1 MLAATLLSL
10 SACVFAA
17 GPPVAHQ
24 TGAYDATLAHRS
36 PDSAPQKLIFRH
48 GLPQDWQHTQ
58 DYDLAQE
65 TVRFHVPDDYDPQA
79 EPMGLLVW
87 ASPSGSGAVPRDYAQ
102 VLAEHRL
109 IWVGAHGN
117 GNRRQLM
124 QRLGLTLDAA
134 FNAPLYYTIDPERVY
149 IAGLSGGG
157 RLSSRLGVNHAELF
171 RGALPIIGCDFYRPV
186 EAPSRPG
193 SFWRSFHGPTKRSL
207 RNAQRQ
213 PLVIV
218 TGTQDGNREQ
228 CQAYAKAYEK
238 VGFKAVSYIN
248 VPNMGHTLPP
258 AKVFGDALALLDQ
271 RPEPATPELKRHATG
286 QKHLNAALAK
296 HAQDPP
302 AGLKALRRVA
312 LRYDDTPAGRQARF
326 TADRLEFPVAAPT
339 DPPAPTA
346 P

>member
-1 MLAATLLSL
+1 MLAATLMSL

-24 TGAYDATLAHRS
+24 TGAYDTTLVHRS
-36 PDSAPQKLIFRH
+36 PDSAADKLVFRY
-48 GLPQDWQHTQ
+48 GLPQDWPQTH
-58 DYDLAQE
+58 DYDLSQE
-65 TVRFHVPDDYDPQA
+65 TVRFHAPDNYDPA
-79 EPMGLLVW
+79 GEPMGLLVW
-87 ASPSGSGAVPRDYAQ
+87 ASPSNNGAVPRDYAQ
-102 VLAEHRL
+102 VLAQHRL
-109 IWVGAHGN
+109 IWVGVHRN

-134 FNAPLYYTIDPERVY
+134 FNAPLYYNIDPERVY
-149 IAGLSGGG
+149 VAGLSGGG
-157 RLSSRLGVNHAELF
+157 RISSRLGVNHAELF

-193 SFWRSFHGPTKRSL
+193 SFWRPFHGPTKRAL
-207 RNAQRQ
+207 RNARRQ

-238 VGFKAVSYIN
+238 AGFDAVTYIE
-248 VPNMGHTLPP
+248 VPGMAHTLPP
-258 AKVFGDALALLDQ
+258 AQVFDDALALLDQ
-271 RPEPATPELKRHATG
+271 RPEPTPAELKRRAIG
-286 QKHLNAALAK
+286 QKHLDAALAQ
-296 HAQDPP
+296 HAQDPA

-326 TADRLEFPVAAPT
+326 TADRAAFAVDTPT
-339 DPPAPTA
+339 GP
-346 P
+346 